1 MWWGSGSWASFL
13 SSPSFFLSFP
23 FSDIHHPPI
32 PSNTPTTKRHLRRR
46 LVALPQRVRRRRHRR
61 QGRRQLR
68 PPDAGKQPERRAA
81 RLIFLSVPTFF
92 IPKTPTPLFFAPHWS
107 GVAGGGCSSA
117 IRVESTDRSIDGG
130 VVCCGVLCLDCRREK
145 KRTNGMS
152 LCVLGKGRADCVRPH
167 EIDWCVRCDVSG

>member
-46 LVALPQRVRRRRHRR
+46 LVALSQRVRRRRHRR

-92 IPKTPTPLFFAPHWS
+92 IPKTPTHLFFAPHWS
-107 GVAGGGCSSA
+107 GVAGGGA
-117 IRVESTDRSIDGG
+117 VHQPFESNRSIDRSTAVWCG
-130 VVCCGVLCLDCRREK
+130 VVCCVWIVGGRRNERMGCLFVCWGRDG
-145 KRTNGMS
+145 RTAS
-152 LCVLGKGRADCVRPH
+152 VRMK
-167 EIDWCVRCDVSG
+167 